1 MIQHH
6 LHDVSYKNIILE
18 NHKIRF
24 LNTETMIDLGA
35 IAKGYIADQIKNYL
49 LKENVKSALIN
60 LGGNILC
67 VGKKQETPFIIG
79 VTNPQ
84 QTSDSL
90 FSLKIN
96 DLSVVTSG
104 TYQRFFEIDSKRY
117 HHILNP
123 KTGYSYENGLSS
135 VTIIS
140 KKSIQGD
147 ALSTVCFSLGKEKG
161 LELLNSLEGVSG
173 CFIDENNQVSYS
185 KAFKHYLNKD

>member
-1 MIQHH
+1 MELPTHNKH
-6 LHDVSYKNIILE
+6 LIH
-18 NHKIRF
+18 
-24 LNTETMIDLGA
+24 
-35 IAKGYIADQIKNYL
+35 
-49 LKENVKSALIN
+49 
-60 LGGNILC
+60 C
-67 VGKKQETPFIIG
+67 
-79 VTNPQ
+79 
-84 QTSDSL
+84 
-90 FSLKIN
+90 
-96 DLSVVTSG
+96 G

>member
-1 MIQHH
+1 M
-6 LHDVSYKNIILE
+6 
-18 NHKIRF
+18 
-24 LNTETMIDLGA
+24 
-35 IAKGYIADQIKNYL
+35 
-49 LKENVKSALIN
+49 
-60 LGGNILC
+60 
-67 VGKKQETPFIIG
+67 
-79 VTNPQ
+79 
-84 QTSDSL
+84 

-96 DLSVVTSG
+96 DLSVITSG

-123 KTGYSYENGLSS
+123 KTGYSYENDLSS

-185 KAFKHYLNKD
+185 QSFKHYLNKD

>member
-1 MIQHH
+1 MVASVGH
-6 LHDVSYKNIILE
+6 LKYVKVIND
-18 NHKIRF
+18 
-24 LNTETMIDLGA
+24 TIDEAAKARGTG
-35 IAKGYIADQIKNYL
+35 IARRTDEYIADQIKNYL

-67 VGKKQETPFIIG
+67 VGKKQENPFIIG

>member
-1 MIQHH
+1 
-6 LHDVSYKNIILE
+6 
-18 NHKIRF
+18 
-24 LNTETMIDLGA
+24 MIDLGA

-67 VGKKQETPFIIG
+67 VGKKQENPFIIG

-104 TYQRFFEIDSKRY
+104 TYQRFFEIDSKKY